1 MPDKL
6 PSNKVQHRRKLAQV
20 EDISEED
27 ISEEDI
33 SEEDISE
40 DISEEDISWH

>member
-6 PSNKVQHRRKLAQV
+6 PSNKVQHKRKLAQV

-40 DISEEDISWH
+40 EDISWH